1 MGLVVVAILVGM
13 LLVTIVIIVRKKK
26 NTKDSKQYVM
36 LTENLVLE
44 NVVYDGLR
52 CVNSTHATDN
62 PVYKG
67 IKGVH

>member
-1 MGLVVVAILVGM
+1 MALM
-13 LLVTIVIIVRKKK
+13 VRKKK
-26 NTKDSKQYVM
+26 NAKGSKPYVM

-52 CVNSTHATDN
+52 CAPSSHATDN